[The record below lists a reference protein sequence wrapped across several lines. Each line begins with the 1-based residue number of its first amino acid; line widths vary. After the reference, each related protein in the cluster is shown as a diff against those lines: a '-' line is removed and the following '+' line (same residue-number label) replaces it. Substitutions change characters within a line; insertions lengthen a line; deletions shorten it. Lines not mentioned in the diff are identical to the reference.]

1 MIIYPAIDLRGGKA
15 VRLTKGDY
23 DLMKVYDENPVFVAE
38 RFKREGA
45 TRLHVVDLDGA
56 RDGTPRNAA
65 VIRAVTDVG
74 LFTEVGGGIRD
85 EARISMY
92 LEGGVARI
100 ILGTIAVRDF
110 AFVERMAAKYGD
122 QIAVG
127 VDAKEGKVAVSGWE
141 ETTGLSGIDF
151 CRRLRDAGVRTV
163 IYTDIGRDGLLGG
176 ANLELY
182 RDLVRIEGLEVIAS
196 GGVSFESDVT
206 SLAQMGVHGAII
218 GKALYERKLDLN
230 RCIRLAKGETL

>member
-100 ILGTIAVRDF
+100 ILRTIAVRDF

-122 QIAVG
+122 
-127 VDAKEGKVAVSGWE
+127 
-141 ETTGLSGIDF
+141 
-151 CRRLRDAGVRTV
+151 
-163 IYTDIGRDGLLGG
+163 
-176 ANLELY
+176 
-182 RDLVRIEGLEVIAS
+182 
-196 GGVSFESDVT
+196 
-206 SLAQMGVHGAII
+206 
-218 GKALYERKLDLN
+218 
-230 RCIRLAKGETL
+230 